1 MAKTGTKDQIALA
14 KELNATVFLNMSIC
28 FFLLKN
34 YSKAVEKATLSLQN
48 KKTLKGLYRRG
59 KAYAARLDYE
69 RAIKDMEDA
78 VKMDPSDVNDIQ
90 QEIMQLR
97 MKMKELE
104 KKNN

>member
-1 MAKTGTKDQIALA
+1 
-14 KELNATVFLNMSIC
+14 
-28 FFLLKN
+28 
-34 YSKAVEKATLSLQN
+34 
-48 KKTLKGLYRRG
+48 LKGLYRRG